1 MMLSIKMAAKR
12 LGVDY
17 QTFHKILKDGG
28 LTYYVFR
35 PKVWRIKE
43 EDLENYISQSA
54 KKNEKQT
61 I

>member
-1 MMLSIKMAAKR
+1 MAAKR

-17 QTFHKILKDGG
+17 QTIHKILKDGK

-35 PKVWRIKE
+35 PKLWRIKE

-54 KKNEKQT
+54 KKNKPSE
-61 I
+61 